1 MMHSPFL
8 LFAGIFLSILAATP
22 PNWQLVKNNGGIKV
36 YTADSETS
44 AYKLIKT
51 VSVFDGNQE
60 KLISIFRDV
69 DNQKKWVFGTRR
81 SYLIKKINENEL
93 LYYVETALPWP
104 AKNRDATIRMKID
117 NNNTDNILTIT
128 TVGEPDVI
136 PVNKGII
143 RVPQIIGKWEIKM
156 VGKDKISIDYFL
168 DIDPG
173 GALPAWIINLFITKG
188 PYETFSNLAELLKE

>member
-8 LFAGIFLSILAATP
+8 LFAGIFSSILAAAP